1 MSSSLLWYTAR
12 AGGIVAWTLLSASVV
27 WGLLISTKATKGR
40 ARPNWM
46 LDLHRGLGALALI
59 FTGVHVAAIMLD
71 SYVPFGWVSTFV
83 PFATSWHPVAV
94 AWGIVGL
101 YLMLAVELTSL
112 VRNRIPKK
120 LWRGIHFAS
129 FGLFAS
135 AAVHALTAGTD
146 AGTLALE
153 AWIFGCVALVGGLTA
168 LRIVQANRPTP
179 PSRPRIPARTVAPAI
194 APAADQEPA
203 PTR

>member
-1 MSSSLLWYTAR
+1 MSSNLLWYTAR

-27 WGLLISTKATKGR
+27 WGLLMSTKVTRKR

-59 FTGVHVAAIMLD
+59 FTGVHVAAVMLD
-71 SYVPFGWVSTFV
+71 SYVPFDWVSTFV

-112 VRNRIPKK
+112 ARKHLSKRV
-120 LWRGIHFAS
+120 WRRVHFAS
-129 FGLFAS
+129 FALFLTS
-135 AAVHALTAGTD
+135 AIHALTAGTD

-153 AWIFGCVALVGGLTA
+153 AWIFGCVALVGGLTV
-168 LRIVQANRPTP
+168 LRIVQANRPAPPPRQRIRARVVDRTP
-179 PSRPRIPARTVAPAI
+179 EP
-194 APAADQEPA
+194 EPA
-203 PTR
+203 LSR